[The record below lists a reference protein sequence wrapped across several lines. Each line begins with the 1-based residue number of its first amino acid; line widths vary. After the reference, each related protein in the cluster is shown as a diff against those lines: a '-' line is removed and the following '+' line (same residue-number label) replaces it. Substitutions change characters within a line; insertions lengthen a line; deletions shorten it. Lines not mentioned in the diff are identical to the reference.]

1 MCMKSLFEPLYRW
14 LTRYMGACGLIL
26 YGSKG
31 SDAPPPDPRLVEA
44 QIRSM
49 GIQDDAIQGIMN
61 LQREMQPIQKEQ
73 MQFGLDSSRTAF
85 EQSQADREY
94 ALGRRGVLTSLQDR
108 MTSEADAFDVDMRS
122 DQLAARAGADVTQ
135 AFAKVKDQN
144 SRQMARMGIAPGS
157 GRAAA
162 LSGQTAL
169 AEAVAT
175 AGASNTARERGR
187 QEGRV
192 LTDRASN
199 ALAGYPAMS
208 MQTTGSGAQFGSMG
222 VDLANKSTAGISGG
236 FTSAAQ
242 VAGQMGTN
250 ATSMYGAQANY
261 KNQQDQLAASSD
273 PFATLV
279 GAGAQLG
286 AAYLGKSD
294 RRLKADIVLVGVD
307 AATGL
312 NLYEFRYLD
321 SLERWRGVMADE
333 VLQTHPDAVVVM
345 EDGFMSVNYALLG
358 LEMTLV
364 KGETA

>member
-1 MCMKSLFEPLYRW
+1 MKSLFEPLYRW

-31 SDAPPPDPRLVEA
+31 SKAPPPDPRLVEA
-44 QIRSM
+44 QLKSM
-49 GIQDDAIQGIMN
+49 GIQDAAIEQIMGN
-61 LQREMQPIQKEQ
+61 VQRLAPLQEEQ
-73 MQFGLDSSRTAF
+73 MRFGIEANRTAF

-94 ALGRRGVLTSLQDR
+94 SLERRGQLTGMQDKLVD
-108 MTSEADAFDVDMRS
+108 EANSFDTAQRRNE
-122 DQLAARAGADVTQ
+122 LAAEAGADAEM
-135 AFAKVKDQN
+135 AFANQ
-144 SRQMARMGIAPGS
+144 RQATGRSMARMGINPSS
-157 GRAAA
+157 GKAAAVSAQLDLSQSAAKAGLMNSTRRAA
-162 LSGQTAL
+162 
-169 AEAVAT
+169 
-175 AGASNTARERGR
+175 RE
-187 QEGRV
+187 EGRS
-192 LTDRASN
+192 LTDRATN

-208 MQTTGSGAQFGSMG
+208 MQTTGQGATMAAGGINIANAGVTGINSGS
-222 VDLANKSTAGISGG
+222 
-236 FTSAAQ
+236 TSAAQ
-242 VAGQMGTN
+242 VAGQMGSN

-261 KNQQDQLAASSD
+261 KNQQDQIAASSD
-273 PFATLV
+273 PFASLL

-307 AATGL
+307 SATGL
-312 NLYEFRYLD
+312 NLYEFRYLN